1 MEIWSKVMETGA
13 TPPVDIYPFLHW
25 LPQSVFLNWLDR
37 ATHVRDEMNRLYA
50 DFLSDIRM
58 RRQKEGGGR
67 GAFMDKVLDQAE
79 GETKKEGGLTYNDHE
94 LYFMYVHARI
104 QGLSGTDD
112 LVPESQANHS
122 VPLGAAH

>member
-1 MEIWSKVMETGA
+1 
-13 TPPVDIYPFLHW
+13 
-25 LPQSVFLNWLDR
+25 
-37 ATHVRDEMNRLYA
+37 MNRLYA

-58 RRQKEGGGR
+58 RRGKEGGGR

-104 QGLSGTDD
+104 QGPIETDTFAC
-112 LVPESQANHS
+112 ENIS
-122 VPLGAAH
+122 